1 MGWKDTKVTQVP
13 PQKGKEERAPEL
25 SHRPKSAIEQI
36 ILEDKELRT
45 VMSVLLTC
53 KPQVWKSCLIS
64 QLRGS
69 CADMD
74 QHLFKIKY

>member
-1 MGWKDTKVTQVP
+1 MGWKDTKVTQVLP
-13 PQKGKEERAPEL
+13 KRGKKERATEL

-53 KPQVWKSCLIS
+53 KHNITGMEVLPYFTIT
-64 QLRGS
+64 R
-69 CADMD
+69 
-74 QHLFKIKY
+74 